1 MTIHEAITRADILMP
16 NQYTDA
22 EKIRWLS
29 ELDGQAKQE
38 IFDRCEGSP
47 ADAFT
52 GYAEDTDTDTALLIA
67 APYDGVYV
75 DWLQAQYSYHNAE
88 FTKYTNAQTKFNNS
102 YLSFQAAWIRTHRSN
117 STAGMRY

>member
-67 APYDGVYV
+67 PPYDGVYV
-75 DWLQAQYSYHNAE
+75 DLIIS
-88 FTKYTNAQTKFNNS
+88 
-102 YLSFQAAWIRTHRSN
+102 LSSSLFSSVSFLESRTPKRFLFV
-117 STAGMRY
+117 